1 MTGRDIINIMSL
13 SGRVPHFR
21 LRVTTEVTVIDR
33 QKYVA
38 ELGKLLSGMVPQDRE
53 AVLRGVNARFDEEG
67 DDAAVIASLG
77 SPTFAAV
84 SVLRGYVP
92 PEEGAS
98 DSVPMPEPRRARPE
112 PKPVEPEPAEP
123 GSQPESE
130 PETPEA
136 PKSEAEAVPAEADGP
151 SPDEPAPEAESVEA
165 ADIEAEV
172 PAEPEPV
179 EPAAET
185 VPEPEAP
192 EQPEIPAAS
201 EEAEEPEEPGQA
213 EVHAEADE
221 PEQAEDVERP
231 EASEAEAEVP
241 VEAEEAETPEE
252 ADENPE
258 LPPFWG
264 GPPEL
269 PKPPKAKVGLLILY
283 IILGV
288 VVGLPLTVL
297 FACVALGIFAG
308 GAGLIG
314 AAALLVSFCF
324 LGMSVVADIL
334 LLAGSALVLAALGLL
349 LLFFAV
355 WFFLRCVVGFADL
368 IIKKGRDWCYERGEV
383 DG

>member
-1 MTGRDIINIMSL
+1 M
-13 SGRVPHFR
+13 
-21 LRVTTEVTVIDR
+21 TVIDR

-38 ELGKLLSGMVPQDRE
+38 ELGKLLSGMAPQDRE

-84 SVLRGYVP
+84 SVLRGYTP

-112 PKPVEPEPAEP
+112 PKPVEPKPIEPEPEEPAAPEEAEPEEPEAESAEADEPSPVEPVPEAESIEPAEP
-123 GSQPESE
+123 APE
-130 PETPEA
+130 PETA
-136 PKSEAEAVPAEADGP
+136 
-151 SPDEPAPEAESVEA
+151 
-165 ADIEAEV
+165 V
-172 PAEPEPV
+172 PAEPE
-179 EPAAET
+179 T
-185 VPEPEAP
+185 GPEPEP
-192 EQPEIPAAS
+192 EQPEIPAEPAEPEAA
-201 EEAEEPEEPGQA
+201 EEPAEAEAPEDAAGPAEEPEEP
-213 EVHAEADE
+213 DE
-221 PEQAEDVERP
+221 PEEP
-231 EASEAEAEVP
+231 GTEAEGPEGPAEPDEAVEP
-241 VEAEEAETPEE
+241 EEAEESP
-252 ADENPE
+252 D

-297 FACVALGIFAG
+297 FACVALGIFGCG
-308 GAGLIG
+308 GALIA

-334 LLAGSALVLAALGLL
+334 LLAGAALVLAALGLL

-355 WFFLRCVVGFADL
+355 WFFIRCVVGFVNL
-368 IIKKGRDWCYERGEV
+368 ILRKGREWCYDHGEV
-383 DG
+383 DA

>member
-1 MTGRDIINIMSL
+1 M
-13 SGRVPHFR
+13 
-21 LRVTTEVTVIDR
+21 TVIDR

-38 ELGKLLSGMVPQDRE
+38 ELGKLLSGMAPQDRE

-84 SVLRGYVP
+84 SVLRGYTP

-112 PKPVEPEPAEP
+112 PKPVEPEPI
-123 GSQPESE
+123 E
-130 PETPEA
+130 PEPEEPEA
-136 PKSEAEAVPAEADGP
+136 PEEAEPEEPEAESAEA
-151 SPDEPAPEAESVEA
+151 DEPAPVEPVPDEEPTEPAEPAPEPEAP
-165 ADIEAEV
+165 
-172 PAEPEPV
+172 PAEPET
-179 EPAAET
+179 E
-185 VPEPEAP
+185 PEPEP
-192 EQPEIPAAS
+192 EQPEIPAEPAEPETAEEPAEAEAPEDAS
-201 EEAEEPEEPGQA
+201 KPAEEPEEPDEPEEPGTEAEGLGEPAGTGEAEEPEE
-213 EVHAEADE
+213 
-221 PEQAEDVERP
+221 
-231 EASEAEAEVP
+231 
-241 VEAEEAETPEE
+241 AEE
-252 ADENPE
+252 NPD

-288 VVGLPLTVL
+288 AVGLPLTVL
-297 FACVALGIFAG
+297 FACVALGIFGCG
-308 GAGLIG
+308 GALIA

-334 LLAGSALVLAALGLL
+334 LLAGAALVLAALGLL

-355 WFFLRCVVGFADL
+355 WFFIRCVVDFVNL
-368 IIKKGRDWCYERGEV
+368 ILRKGREWCYDHGEV
-383 DG
+383 DA

>member
-1 MTGRDIINIMSL
+1 M
-13 SGRVPHFR
+13 
-21 LRVTTEVTVIDR
+21 TVIDR

-38 ELGKLLSGMVPQDRE
+38 ELGKLLSGMAPQDRE

-84 SVLRGYVP
+84 SVLRGYTP

-112 PKPVEPEPAEP
+112 PKPVEPEPI
-123 GSQPESE
+123 E
-130 PETPEA
+130 PEPIEPEPEEPEA
-136 PKSEAEAVPAEADGP
+136 PEEAEPEEPEAESAEADEP
-151 SPDEPAPEAESVEA
+151 SPVEPVPEAESTEPAEPAPEPEA
-165 ADIEAEV
+165 P
-172 PAEPEPV
+172 PAEPET
-179 EPAAET
+179 E
-185 VPEPEAP
+185 PEPEP
-192 EQPEIPAAS
+192 EQPEIPAEPAEPETAEEPAEAEAPEDAVGPAEEPEEPDEREES
-201 EEAEEPEEPGQA
+201 GTEAEGPGEPAEPDEAEEPEE
-213 EVHAEADE
+213 
-221 PEQAEDVERP
+221 
-231 EASEAEAEVP
+231 
-241 VEAEEAETPEE
+241 AEESP
-252 ADENPE
+252 D

-288 VVGLPLTVL
+288 AVGLPLTVL
-297 FACVALGIFAG
+297 FACVALGIFGCG
-308 GAGLIG
+308 GALIA

-334 LLAGSALVLAALGLL
+334 LLAGAALVLAALGLL

-355 WFFLRCVVGFADL
+355 WFFIRCVVGFVNL
-368 IIKKGRDWCYERGEV
+368 ILRKGREWCYDHGEV
-383 DG
+383 DT

>member
-1 MTGRDIINIMSL
+1 M
-13 SGRVPHFR
+13 
-21 LRVTTEVTVIDR
+21 TVIDR

-38 ELGKLLSGMVPQDRE
+38 ELGKLLSGMAPQDRE
-53 AVLRGVNARFDEEG
+53 AVLRGVNDRFDEEG

-84 SVLRGYVP
+84 SVLRGYTP

-112 PKPVEPEPAEP
+112 PKPVEPEPI
-123 GSQPESE
+123 E
-130 PETPEA
+130 PEPEEPEA
-136 PKSEAEAVPAEADGP
+136 PEEAEPEEPEAESAEADEP
-151 SPDEPAPEAESVEA
+151 SPVEPVPEAESTEPAEPAPEPEA
-165 ADIEAEV
+165 P
-172 PAEPEPV
+172 PAEPE
-179 EPAAET
+179 T
-185 VPEPEAP
+185 GPEPEP
-192 EQPEIPAAS
+192 EQPEIPAEPAEPETA
-201 EEAEEPEEPGQA
+201 EEPAEAEAPEDAVGPAEEPEEPDEPEEPGTEA
-213 EVHAEADE
+213 EGPEGPAGSDEADE
-221 PEQAEDVERP
+221 PE
-231 EASEAEAEVP
+231 
-241 VEAEEAETPEE
+241 EAEE
-252 ADENPE
+252 NPD

-297 FACVALGIFAG
+297 FACVALGIFGCG
-308 GAGLIG
+308 GALIA

-334 LLAGSALVLAALGLL
+334 LLAGAALVLAALGLL

-355 WFFLRCVVGFADL
+355 WFFIRCVVGFVNL
-368 IIKKGRDWCYERGEV
+368 ILRKGREWCYDHGEV
-383 DG
+383 DT

>member
-1 MTGRDIINIMSL
+1 M
-13 SGRVPHFR
+13 
-21 LRVTTEVTVIDR
+21 TVIDR

-38 ELGKLLSGMVPQDRE
+38 ELGKLLSGMAPQDRE

-84 SVLRGYVP
+84 SVLRGYTP

-98 DSVPMPEPRRARPE
+98 DSVPMPEPRRAKPE
-112 PKPVEPEPAEP
+112 PK
-123 GSQPESE
+123 
-130 PETPEA
+130 
-136 PKSEAEAVPAEADGP
+136 
-151 SPDEPAPEAESVEA
+151 
-165 ADIEAEV
+165 
-172 PAEPEPV
+172 PAEPEPIEPEPE
-179 EPAAET
+179 EPAAPEEAEPEEPEAESAEADEPSPVEPVPDEEST
-185 VPEPEAP
+185 EPAEPAPEPETAPPAEPETEPEPEP
-192 EQPEIPAAS
+192 EQPEIPAEPAEPETAEEPAEAEAPEDAAEPAEES
-201 EEAEEPEEPGQA
+201 EEPDEPEEPGTEA
-213 EVHAEADE
+213 EGPAGSDEAVE
-221 PEQAEDVERP
+221 PE
-231 EASEAEAEVP
+231 
-241 VEAEEAETPEE
+241 EAEE
-252 ADENPE
+252 NPD

-297 FACVALGIFAG
+297 FACVALGIFGCG
-308 GAGLIG
+308 GALIA

-334 LLAGSALVLAALGLL
+334 LLAGAALVLAALGLL

-355 WFFLRCVVGFADL
+355 WFFIRCVVGFVNL
-368 IIKKGRDWCYERGEV
+368 ILRKGREWCYDHGEV
-383 DG
+383 DA